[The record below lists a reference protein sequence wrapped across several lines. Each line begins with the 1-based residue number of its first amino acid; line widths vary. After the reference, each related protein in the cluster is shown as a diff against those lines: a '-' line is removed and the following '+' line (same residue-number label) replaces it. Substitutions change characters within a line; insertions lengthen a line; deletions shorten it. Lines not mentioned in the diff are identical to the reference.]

1 MSNLELWL
9 KNEFAASKR
18 FARRA
23 MIRLFGAKCQR
34 CGWSE
39 AHSITGNIPVQLHH
53 IDGNDKNS
61 RRDNVDLLC
70 PNCHS
75 LTPNFMGLNWSAR
88 RELNSVVLLP
98 KQAVV
103 RPPTG

>member
-39 AHSITGNIPVQLHH
+39 AHSITGNI
-53 IDGNDKNS
+53 
-61 RRDNVDLLC
+61 
-70 PNCHS
+70 
-75 LTPNFMGLNWSAR
+75 
-88 RELNSVVLLP
+88 REF
-98 KQAVV
+98 AE
-103 RPPTG
+103 